1 MNNTR
6 DLEIIKAS
14 GETEIFSEEKL
25 VQSLA
30 RSGISVDV
38 ASQALN
44 QLKKHLK
51 KGITSE
57 EIFGKVSN
65 YLQRNAPKPEYY
77 NYILKRSIMKLG
89 PTGHPFERLVG
100 DILEQFGYETQ
111 VGVTLSGDC
120 VNHEVDVIA
129 VKENQTFFTECKYHN
144 QPGTKSD
151 VQVALYTY
159 ARFLDIEKA
168 MKKLFDGNRQYKPW
182 IIVNTKLTYDAIDYA
197 KCMGMRISSWSFPK
211 EDNLHD
217 MVTESGLH
225 PITVLESIP
234 DDKLQALL
242 KRDIVTCHRLSK
254 AIDSGSISEIFNI
267 SEINNIKE
275 DIKEIC
281 QKYGWN
287 NR

>member
-1 MNNTR
+1 MDNIR
-6 DLEIIKAS
+6 DLEIVKAS
-14 GETEIFSEEKL
+14 GEIEKFSEEKL

-30 RSGISVDV
+30 RSGISVDI

-57 EIFGKVSN
+57 EVFGKVCN
-65 YLQRNAPKPEYY
+65 YLQHNAPKVEYY

-89 PTGHPFERLVG
+89 PTGHPFERLIG
-100 DILEQFGYETQ
+100 DILEHFGYETQ
-111 VGVTLSGDC
+111 VGVTLSGNC

-129 VKENQTFFTECKYHN
+129 VKENQTYFTECKYHN

-168 MKKLFDGNRQYKPW
+168 MKKLFDGNREYRPW

-197 KCMGMRISSWSFPK
+197 KCMGMRISAWNFPDD
-211 EDNLHD
+211 DNLHD
-217 MVTESGLH
+217 MITKSGLH
-225 PITVLESIP
+225 PVTVLESIP
-234 DDKLQALL
+234 ENKLQSLL
-242 KRDIVTCHRLSK
+242 NRDIVTCYRLSQ
-254 AIDSGSISEIFNI
+254 AMDSGSVSEIFNNA
-267 SEINNIKE
+267 EIDNIKA
-275 DIKEIC
+275 DINTIYE
-281 QKYGWN
+281 KYGWN